1 MTSINDLS
9 DLARTKTD
17 VNRINVMLDRLDGRM
32 DNGFGI
38 NYEIKIQKNLASI
51 AGQYP

>member
-1 MTSINDLS
+1 MTSINDIS

-17 VNRINVMLDRLDGRM
+17 VNRIDGRM

-38 NYEIKIQKNLASI
+38 NYEIKVQKDLASI
-51 AGQYP
+51 AGQYL